1 MSRPRPQT
9 RLSEIGKSA
18 RALSTAVLMTV
29 LSKVRES
36 RRGIPPRLTLQ
47 CSHFVPTKHVDA
59 GVAAAESRGHGPQ
72 TGAARAAARPVPKL
86 PQPAGVGGRSAR
98 RPGSLMSVF
107 S

>member
-1 MSRPRPQT
+1 MSRPSPQT

-47 CSHFVPTKHVDA
+47 CSHFVPTKRVDA
-59 GVAAAESRGHGPQ
+59 GVAAGESLEHGPQ
-72 TGAARAAARPVPKL
+72 TGAAQSAARPVPKL
-86 PQPAGVGGRSAR
+86 LLHAGIGGRSAR